1 MALDVAACRSE
12 REKLEWAFRLYDVD
26 ASGSINLKE
35 MAAIMV
41 TMDNVEGRPV
51 NDEDEDNEDGS
62 KKSVEEQAAELF
74 AKLDVDDDGEITMK
88 EFVNG
93 YLRLLG
99 VEVDDDDE
107 GRDENAEGQGNE

>member
-1 MALDVAACRSE
+1 MSLDVAACRSE

-41 TMDNVEGRPV
+41 TMDNVEGRPI
-51 NDEDEDNEDGS
+51 NDDEDDDDG